1 MRATSRLLLCLGM
14 QLLPLI
20 VGVVPMQSAPTP
32 HVTLVWDDTVNTDQE
47 GYLVRRRANTP
58 GSAYFTLASMDAT
71 TRTYTD
77 TAVVVNQR
85 VCYVVEAFRNPQEVS
100 APSNEVCTR
109 VRAKYA

>member
-1 MRATSRLLLCLGM
+1 MCPTSRLLLCLVM

-20 VGVVPMQSAPTP
+20 VGVVPMQPAPTP
-32 HVTLVWDDTVNTDQE
+32 HVTLAWDDTKNITQD
-47 GYLVRRRANTP
+47 GYLVRRRADTP
-58 GSAYFTLASMDAT
+58 GSAYFALASVDAT

-85 VCYVVEAFRNPQEVS
+85 VCYVVEAFQNPQVES

-109 VRAKYA
+109 ARAK